1 MNKTQNILF
10 KYSWLLLLLPFTLVI
25 FTVFAQSNTLVNGN
39 VSAKYFWFYCSM
51 GIMGISIPFIRPIKK
66 YNLADLFLLLA
77 VVAIIAVSLLNDAP
91 INKTKIVNLLLLA
104 ILYFQLRKIFEK
116 YHHSVEILIF
126 FLIITS
132 FVECIIGLK
141 QLYGLENSNHALFKL
156 TGTFFNPGP
165 FAGFV
170 SVIFPLALNQTIKFY
185 KNEQRLRHLLR
196 KLFKENS
203 FTKAKRIFR
212 ISLSYL
218 YGLISFGTV
227 IVSILVIPASMS
239 RASWLSIIIGSLIVI
254 LYNFP
259 LKAHFKKYFIF
270 NRQKRLFI
278 FFILVF
284 LSLAVSGIYFLKK
297 DSADGRLLL
306 WKFGIQTILEN
317 PSGAGLGNYGGAVG
331 DAQATYFSNG
341 KAKQSD
347 ISIADVPIYAYNEY
361 IQIGVESGL
370 ITLVFFVCLV
380 CLSVKMAVKQR
391 KFSIIASLSSLL
403 VFAFFSYPFS
413 VLPYLV
419 VFIILLAASNTNTN
433 KRNIIITNCEN
444 KSKSQIYLQSISTIA
459 SISIILLCLVDRSPI
474 YKANQ
479 EWSNC
484 KYLINVKLYEDV
496 TADLKKIYPY
506 LNDNLDFLFD
516 YSYSLHK
523 TGDFKD
529 SNRILLRAMQLSSD
543 PMLYNIYGKNCQAM
557 KDCKLAEKYFLKSY
571 NLIPNRIYPLYLLA
585 NMHIENNN
593 KEVAIKFARI
603 VINHKIKVQSMAIN
617 EIKDSMKIFVRNNE
631 NLVSIDKGEIL
642 FK

>member
-1 MNKTQNILF
+1 MNKYQNLII
-10 KYSWLLLLLPFTLVI
+10 KHSWLLLLLPFMLVI
-25 FTVFAQSNTLVNGN
+25 FTVFAQNNTLVNGN

-51 GIMGISIPFIRPIKK
+51 GIMGITIPFIRPIKI

-77 VVAIIAVSLLNDAP
+77 VVTIIAVSLLNDVP
-91 INKTKIVNLLLLA
+91 INKTKIVNLLLLTV
-104 ILYFQLRKIFEK
+104 LYFQIRKIFEK
-116 YHHSVEILIF
+116 YYHSVEILVF

-165 FAGFV
+165 YAGFV

-203 FTKAKRIFR
+203 LIKAERIFR
-212 ISLSYL
+212 ISLSYV

-239 RASWLSIIIGSLIVI
+239 RASWISLTIGSLIVLI
-254 LYNFP
+254 YNFP
-259 LKAHFKKYFIF
+259 LKTHFKKYLEL
-270 NRQKRLFI
+270 NRQKKLFL
-278 FFILVF
+278 FFTILF
-284 LSLAVSGIYFLKK
+284 LSFALSGVYLLKK

-306 WKFGIQTILEN
+306 WKFGIQTILKN
-317 PSGAGLGNYGGAVG
+317 PFGAGLGNYGGAAG
-331 DAQATYFSNG
+331 EAQAIYFSSG
-341 KAKQSD
+341 EAKQSD
-347 ISIADVPIYAYNEY
+347 ISVADVPVYAFNEY

-370 ITLVFFVCLV
+370 ITLVFFVCLIY
-380 CLSVKMAVKQR
+380 LSVRMAVKHR

-413 VLPYLV
+413 VLPYLI
-419 VFIILLAASNTNTN
+419 VFMILLAACNTNTQ
-433 KRNIIITNCEN
+433 KDNIFNMSGEN
-444 KSKSQIYLQSISTIA
+444 TSKSRRYIQSISTVVPICI
-459 SISIILLCLVDRSPI
+459 ISICLVNRYPT

-479 EWSNC
+479 EWSSC
-484 KYLINVKLYEDV
+484 KYLINAKLYEDV
-496 TADLKKIYPY
+496 TTDLKDLYPY

-523 TGDFKD
+523 TGNFKE
-529 SNRILLRAMQLSSD
+529 SNHILLRAMQLSSD

-557 KDCKLAEKYFLKSY
+557 KVYKLAEKYFLKSY
-571 NLIPNRIYPLYLLA
+571 NLVPNRIYPLYLLV
-585 NMHIENNN
+585 NMHIETKN
-593 KEVAIKFARI
+593 KEDAIKFARI
-603 VINHKIKVQSMAIN
+603 LINHQIKVPSTAIN
-617 EIKDSMKIFVRNNE
+617 EMRDS
-631 NLVSIDKGEIL
+631 IL
-642 FK
+642 LFL